1 MSDTATG
8 SALHAGPSRLREPF
22 ILGTIILAG
31 AALSWLSAAYPA
43 DMPAWAPWQFSWAE
57 YLGTVLALLWYGT
70 GVARMPPAERPA
82 VWRQA
87 AYGLGVIG
95 MYAVVQTELTNLA
108 LHLFMAT
115 QAQQLV
121 LHDLGPFL
129 IALSWPGAAL
139 MRGMPRP
146 ARRIVQSRP
155 VRAVCRIVQQP
166 VIAAL
171 LFIGL
176 LVAQVIPALMFRI
189 MLDWRAF
196 DAMNIIMAVD
206 GVLFWCL
213 VLDPRPRAEAGIS
226 YLTRVA
232 LAFLVMLPVMPI
244 GGYITFTQH
253 SYYGFYD
260 LCGRLA
266 PWISPMLD
274 QRLGGIIFW
283 IPGGLM
289 SAFAVLLPLNAMRLS
304 EEREE
309 RRQGK
314 VLIQAGRVQIDPSV
328 WTGR

>member
-1 MSDTATG
+1 MSDAATIP
-8 SALHAGPSRLREPF
+8 ALHAGGSRLRETL
-22 ILGTIILAG
+22 ILGAIILAG

-43 DMPAWAPWQFSWAE
+43 DMPAWAPWQFSWVE
-57 YLGTVLALLWYGT
+57 YLATVLALLWYAT
-70 GVARMPPAERPA
+70 GVARMKRDERPA
-82 VWRQA
+82 LWRQA

-95 MYAVVQTELTNLA
+95 MYAVVQTALTNLA

-115 QAQQLV
+115 QAQQFV
-121 LHDLGPFL
+121 LHDFGPFL
-129 IALSWPGAAL
+129 VALSWPGAAL
-139 MRGMPRP
+139 MRGMPKSAHRLV
-146 ARRIVQSRP
+146 RSRP
-155 VRAVCRIVQQP
+155 VRALLRVVQQP
-166 VIAAL
+166 FIAAL
-171 LFIGL
+171 LFVAL
-176 LVAQVIPALMFRI
+176 LVAQVIPALMFRV

-196 DAMNIIMAVD
+196 DAMNIVMAVD

-253 SYYGFYD
+253 NYYGFYD
-260 LCGRLA
+260 LCGRLV

-283 IPGGLM
+283 IPGGMM

-314 VLIQAGRVQIDPSV
+314 RLIQAGRVQIDPSA